1 MVHSEAI
8 IQILA
13 EPAKC
18 VGCLRCALMCS
29 FRFEKAFN
37 PGYAKIKIVS
47 ADRATPPGQS
57 QISFTDDCDGCG
69 ICVITCSYGALT
81 REKRPDPAKTP

>member
-1 MVHSEAI
+1 MVQSEAI
-8 IQILA
+8 KPILA

-37 PGYAKIKIVS
+37 PTYAKIKIVS
-47 ADRATPPGQS
+47 ADRATPPGQP
-57 QISFTDDCDGCG
+57 QISFTDDCDSCG
-69 ICVITCSYGALT
+69 ICVRACTYGALVLEKS
-81 REKRPDPAKTP
+81 REA